1 MKAAPTGAV
10 IPMMMVVTGK
20 HISKK
25 SATIVAGFLLRQ
37 FIFTLYKIQEFGG
50 GS

>member
-1 MKAAPTGAV
+1 MTAAPTGAV

-25 SATIVAGFLLRQ
+25 SATIVVGFLLRQ

-50 GS
+50 GN